1 MMDRFKKFPL
11 LVAVML
17 SGGCSSFWNIG
28 DEIEECS
35 MNGRG
40 TPCISARAAYYASE
54 GYDPDDNPV
63 FAGMEEKRS
72 IFGKRKRNRVS
83 PFFPEPVPSMA
94 AADEPKPLL
103 MPAKVL
109 RVWVN
114 SYEDEK
120 GNLVYPT
127 KVFSQVESRKWNTGY
142 SLKRSNSG
150 KERRITPLVSSSDNS
165 ADKQATA
172 VIDEG
177 SKQINS
183 STQQNPTAIGG
194 STGIPDSLPQGVLT
208 PPLQ

>member
-1 MMDRFKKFPL
+1 MMDRFKKLPL
-11 LVAVML
+11 LVVVML
-17 SGGCSSFWNIG
+17 TGGCSSFWNIG

-103 MPAKVL
+103 MPARVL

-150 KERRITPLVSSSDNS
+150 KERRITPLVSSSDTS
-165 ADKQATA
+165 ADKQAAA
-172 VIDEG
+172 VIEDG
-177 SKQINS
+177 NKQINS
-183 STQQNPTAIGG
+183 SAQQNSTAIGG
-194 STGIPDSLPQGVLT
+194 NTGISDSLPKGVLT